1 MCELNQWRET
11 AVAESTLKRDVEE
24 SANQLKVI
32 LRTTD
37 LENQH
42 LKKDIQKWAT
52 IAEEFRVRTADSHQ
66 IVNEASLVL
75 EKLKSS
81 LPSICM

>member
-1 MCELNQWRET
+1 
-11 AVAESTLKRDVEE
+11 VAESTLKRDIEE
-24 SANQLKVI
+24 SANQLKAMLYTI
-32 LRTTD
+32 D
-37 LENQH
+37 LENQY
-42 LKKDIQKWAT
+42 LKKDIQKWGT
-52 IAEEFRVRTADSHQ
+52 IAEYFRVPTIDSHQ

>member
-1 MCELNQWRET
+1 MNKWKDA

-24 SANQLKVI
+24 SANQLKAT
-32 LRTTD
+32 LHSTE

-42 LKKDIQKWAT
+42 LKRDIQKWVSMV
-52 IAEEFRVRTADSHQ
+52 EDFRMRTVESYQ

-75 EKLKSS
+75 EKLKTS